1 MSDNLKKILAER
13 AGLVENRLESLL
25 SKSDEDF
32 SVLLDAMRYSTLGG
46 GKRIR
51 AFLTTEFA
59 SLGGANFDSARTYA
73 SCVEMIH
80 AASLIHDDLPCMDDD
95 DIRRGRPACHIAY
108 PEETAL
114 LAGDA
119 LMIYPYE
126 VISTMDGV
134 SDKEKIAVIKE
145 LSSAS
150 GAYGMIGGQQMDV
163 SGKADTIEKLE
174 KLQGLKTGR
183 MIRAACLLGCISAG
197 AYEGSELYAAA
208 KEYADKVGLTFQIID
223 DLLDMTGDPKALG
236 KRVGV
241 DAKRDMMTFANA
253 MPYEEALDL
262 AAKYTAEA
270 CVAVSKFEGS
280 ETLIALAKALLMR
293 NN

>member
-13 AGLVENRLESLL
+13 ASLVENRLNGLL
-25 SKSDEDF
+25 SRSDEDF

-51 AFLTTEFA
+51 AFLTTEF
-59 SLGGANFDSARTYA
+59 SRLGGGNADSALTYA
-73 SCVEMIH
+73 SCIEMIH

-95 DIRRGRPACHIAY
+95 DIRRGKPACHIAY

-134 SDKEKIAVIKE
+134 SDKEKIAAIKE

-163 SGKADTIEKLE
+163 SGKASSLEKLE

-197 AYEGSELYAAA
+197 AYEGSELYSAA

-223 DLLDMTGDPKALG
+223 DLLDMTGDPETLG
-236 KRVGV
+236 KNVGV
-241 DAKRDMMTFANA
+241 DAKKDMMTFANA
-253 MPYEEALDL
+253 MPYDEALDL

-270 CVAVSKFEGS
+270 CVAVSKFDGS
-280 ETLIALAKALLMR
+280 ETLITLAKELLMR
-293 NN
+293 NS